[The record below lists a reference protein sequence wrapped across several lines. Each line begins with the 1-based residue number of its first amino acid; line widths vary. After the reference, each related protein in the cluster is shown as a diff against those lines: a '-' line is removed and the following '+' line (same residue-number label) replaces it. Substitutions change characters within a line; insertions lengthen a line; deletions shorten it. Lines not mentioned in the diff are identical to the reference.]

1 MKALTVKII
10 LIGCISTSRAQNNN
24 HFDSSIDCQ
33 LQKVKEIQSVERQ
46 YQGQLFAIG
55 NVPSPNEYV
64 IELKYSGRQKIRTFH
79 VHTLAYWW
87 QKPYTKVLLFVSP
100 FCVLIGYHKYKDR
113 KTRLTEE
120 KLKQQ
125 LRSSQ
130 TKLNPHF
137 VFNAMSSISGL
148 INSEQNE
155 RAEEYLN
162 NFSDIMRTTLVN
174 SNQLFIPLSDELDC
188 LQKYIVLEQLGIE
201 FRFELII
208 DPELNLDTIDLPP
221 LLLQPSVENA
231 VKHGVGDLGQQGVI
245 QLSLLKQANDLLIL
259 IKDNGKPTKEH
270 TTKPG
275 TGYGITLT
283 KERIEVL
290 GKLFPKDKII
300 YGLEFNENGAIASF
314 RFENWLT

>member
-1 MKALTVKII
+1 MKTLAVKII
-10 LIGCISTSRAQNNN
+10 LIGCISTSRAQVSN
-24 HFDSSIDCQ
+24 HLDSWIDCY
-33 LQKVKEIQSVERQ
+33 LQKARGIQSIERQ
-46 YQGQLFAIG
+46 YKGQLLAIG

-64 IELKYSGRQKIRTFH
+64 IELKYDGKQEIGTFH
-79 VHTLAYWW
+79 IHTLTYWW

-113 KTRLTEE
+113 KIRLTEE

-125 LRSSQ
+125 LRSGQ

-148 INSEQNE
+148 ISSEQNE

-188 LQKYIVLEQLGIE
+188 IQKYIVLEQLGIE

-208 DPELNLDTIDLPP
+208 DPELNLNTIELPP
-221 LLLQPSVENA
+221 MLLQPSVENA
-231 VKHGVGDLGQQGVI
+231 VKHGVADLGPQGII
-245 QLSLLKQANDLLIL
+245 QLYLLKQTNDLLIL
-259 IKDNGKPTKEH
+259 IKDNGKPFINN

-300 YGLEFNENGAIASF
+300 YGLEFSENGAIASF

>member
-1 MKALTVKII
+1 MKSFAVKII
-10 LIGCISTSRAQNNN
+10 LIGCISTSRAQYNN
-24 HFDSSIDCQ
+24 HYHSSIDSH
-33 LQKVKEIQSVERQ
+33 LQKAKEIQSVERQ
-46 YQGQLFAIG
+46 YKGQLFAIV

-64 IELKYSGRQKIRTFH
+64 IELKYDGKQKIRTFH

-113 KTRLTEE
+113 KIRLTEE

-125 LRSSQ
+125 LRSGQS
-130 TKLNPHF
+130 KLNPHF

-188 LQKYIVLEQLGIE
+188 LRKYIVLEQLGIE

-208 DPELNLDTIDLPP
+208 DPELNLNTIELPP
-221 LLLQPSVENA
+221 MLLQPSVENA
-231 VKHGVGDLGQQGVI
+231 VKHGVANMGQQGII

-259 IKDNGKPTKEH
+259 IKDNGKPSNDH

-290 GKLFPKDKII
+290 GRLFPKDKII
-300 YGLEFNENGAIASF
+300 YGLEFNEKGAIASF